1 MAIPEMSCRKTEVG
15 VMVDFTEITLIPGP
29 SREILNQREIV
40 DYENH
45 REEYLSWLLTFGKN
59 PDHAEG
65 YALAT
70 ISKRAYRIDQF
81 YRWVWGEEDGYT
93 TNVTHD
99 HADRWIKEL
108 AYGDYSNHHKSN
120 SQKALKMLF
129 KWQHHERGGD
139 LWDPSLTFSSS
150 GSANNPRDFLTREE
164 RTKIREAALEYGAIP
179 GYDDLTPDARDRWK
193 AHLAQR
199 FEKPKAEVSP
209 ADWERANGWKVPS
222 LVWVSLDAG
231 LRPVE
236 VERATVEW
244 VDIGNQVLRI
254 PADESSKNR
263 DNWTVGIT
271 ERTAGALDRWI
282 GERTNYEKY
291 AETNA
296 LWLTREAN
304 PYTSQ
309 SLRYLLKRL
318 CEIAG
323 IPTENRTM
331 SWYAIRHSLGTYMT
345 REEDLAATQA
355 QLRHKSPTTTM
366 QYDQVP
372 VEDRRDALNRMG

>member
-29 SREILNQREIV
+29 SREILNQREMV
-40 DYENH
+40 DYESQ

-65 YALAT
+65 YAPAT

-81 YRWVWGEEDGYT
+81 YRWVWGEEDRYT

-99 HADRWIKEL
+99 HADGWIKEL

-222 LVWVSLDAG
+222 LV
-231 LRPVE
+231 
-236 VERATVEW
+236 
-244 VDIGNQVLRI
+244 
-254 PADESSKNR
+254 
-263 DNWTVGIT
+263 
-271 ERTAGALDRWI
+271 
-282 GERTNYEKY
+282 
-291 AETNA
+291 
-296 LWLTREAN
+296 
-304 PYTSQ
+304 
-309 SLRYLLKRL
+309 
-318 CEIAG
+318 
-323 IPTENRTM
+323 
-331 SWYAIRHSLGTYMT
+331 
-345 REEDLAATQA
+345 
-355 QLRHKSPTTTM
+355 
-366 QYDQVP
+366 
-372 VEDRRDALNRMG
+372 